1 MNKRWIINILD
12 RSNSMEELKFQLISE
27 YNNFLESFKNSTD
40 SIRWTCILFNDTI
53 DTIVDDIIENVDN
66 LKVETYIPSSIT
78 ALRDAIGFA
87 CNKILQNS
95 VVYIDVVV
103 NIFTDGKD
111 NSSCIYTWSAL
122 SELIKTIKLNYN
134 ISINLYCTTHASLSD
149 ISSISDFDKKYSN
162 NDIRACMKQMST
174 NSQSTHCGTILSESS
189 KKRKLE

>member
-12 RSNSMEELKFQLISE
+12 RSGSMEEVKFQLISE
-27 YNNFLESFKNSTD
+27 YNNFLKSFKNSTD

-53 DTIVDDIIENVDN
+53 DTIVDDLIENIDD
-66 LKVETYIPSSIT
+66 LKVENYIPSSIT

-95 VVYIDVVV
+95 VIYIDIIV

-111 NSSCIYTWSAL
+111 NSSCVYTWSAL

-134 ISINLYCTTHASLSD
+134 TSINFYCTTHDSLCD
-149 ISSISDFDKKYSN
+149 ISILDFDKKYSN
-162 NDIRACMKQMST
+162 NDIGACMKQMST

-189 KKRKLE
+189 KKRKFE